1 MGRLVEVTERLSAV
15 QAWESAQ
22 LGKASIVDVR
32 GPAAFA
38 LGHPR
43 GALNLPFSPKGLEE
57 RLGLLLQPGTPVI
70 LVAEDPNQAESAL
83 LQLQKGS
90 FPVFGVV
97 EDSISAWYENDLPM
111 VILPEVSVHEIAR
124 AVPGGNV
131 VVLDVREPIEWEM
144 GHVPGAILISLGAL
158 RERIQELPVETG
170 IAVICEAGVRSSSAA
185 SILQAEGFTEV
196 SNVSEGTGGYR
207 KAGLPLEFHREESAH
222 ERIS

>member
-1 MGRLVEVTERLSAV
+1 MAEHLSAV
-15 QAWESAQ
+15 KTWELAR
-22 LGKASIVDVR
+22 LGEAFIVDVR
-32 GPAAFA
+32 GPAEFA
-38 LGHPR
+38 LGHPQ
-43 GALNLPFSPKGLEE
+43 GALSLPFSPKGLEE
-57 RLGLLLQPGTPVI
+57 RLGILLQPGTHVI
-70 LVAEDPNQAESAL
+70 LIAEDPDQAEAAL
-83 LQLQKGS
+83 SQLRGGT
-90 FPVFGVV
+90 FPVLYVV
-97 EDSISAWYENDLPM
+97 EGSINAWHENDLPM
-111 VILPEVSVHEIAR
+111 EILPEVSVHEISR
-124 AVPGGNV
+124 VVPGGNV

-207 KAGLPLEFHREESAH
+207 KAGLPLEFLKEESAH